1 MKLILFH
8 SYNVPKSGYVTI
20 STYWAARVP
29 SSVLSTFMPML
40 SPLIITPTLW
50 HKTEPYFPTRK
61 TAEQKGYL
69 AQGSLFKK
77 RWVQNLNSK
86 IWMQSLVFPTGP
98 LHVLYRW
105 LKQMVKSWPSSLEQV
120 GSNFLTHK
128 QQQLLSHRATPW
140 PLYTDKMKRHPNAL
154 SNEE

>member
-1 MKLILFH
+1 MYQK
-8 SYNVPKSGYVTI
+8 PGYVTI
-20 STYWAARVP
+20 STYGTAHVA

-50 HKTEPYFPTRK
+50 HKTEPYFPTGK
-61 TAEQKGYL
+61 TAARKGYL
-69 AQGSLFKK
+69 APGTLFKK

-86 IWMQSLVFPTGP
+86 IWIQSLILLTGP
-98 LHVLYRW
+98 LHVPYHW

-120 GSNFLTHK
+120 QMWDLIFWLINSNSYYQTG
-128 QQQLLSHRATPW
+128 QLHGLSLPTRWRCT
-140 PLYTDKMKRHPNAL
+140 LNSL